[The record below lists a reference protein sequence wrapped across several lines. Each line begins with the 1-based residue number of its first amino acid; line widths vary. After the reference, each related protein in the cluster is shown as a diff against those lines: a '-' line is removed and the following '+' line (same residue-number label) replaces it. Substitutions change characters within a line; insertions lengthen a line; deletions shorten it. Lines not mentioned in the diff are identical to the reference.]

1 MDLWPMEL
9 APVGDDNDHGGETM
23 LTDKEVRKLAK
34 THARRVM
41 GKEPLPT
48 TIVVTIGRNARA
60 TVAGQP
66 NGVGQLPMSSD
77 EWRRFRTRVVE
88 RLTYDEG
95 VIYFA
100 GEGTGYSP
108 EWGEEKAY
116 TVVVGYTDWQD
127 WQRKELL
134 RALRILAVAF
144 GQDAIAMTEG
154 PTTFALGAES

>member
-1 MDLWPMEL
+1 
-9 APVGDDNDHGGETM
+9 M

-60 TVAGQP
+60 RVPQP
-66 NGVGQLPMSSD
+66 DGSEASYGLGQLPMSSD
-77 EWRRFRTRVVE
+77 EWRRFRTKVVE
-88 RLTYDEG
+88 RLTYDDG
-95 VIYFA
+95 IIYFA

-108 EWGEEKAY
+108 EWGEEEAY

-127 WQRKELL
+127 WQRNELV
-134 RALRILAVAF
+134 RKLRILAVAF
-144 GQDAIAMTEG
+144 GQDAIAVTEG
-154 PTTFALGAES
+154 TTSFALGAES